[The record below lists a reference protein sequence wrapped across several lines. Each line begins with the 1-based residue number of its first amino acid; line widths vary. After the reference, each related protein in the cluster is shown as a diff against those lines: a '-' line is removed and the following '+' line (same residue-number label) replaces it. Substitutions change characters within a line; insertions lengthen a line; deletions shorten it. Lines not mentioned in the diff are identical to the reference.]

1 MPKLWTVKRP
11 TLQTEVQLD
20 RYIAHLKALDFV
32 NDVTVRGPESYG
44 HEEFD
49 AVLGITTPAGEFK
62 LGAEIKSV
70 YPNRA
75 LVNLITATAHRF
87 ETRNRKRMGYVA
99 LLTRTARIQEE
110 KLIEAGVNFM
120 DLAGNLNLKLG
131 QNYQALVV
139 GRREQPRVESES
151 SKLASRAGAQLLFT
165 LAADPS
171 AANWPT
177 RQLAQASGISKS
189 IVARLERR
197 LVHSGILQP
206 VGRDFQLAKPN
217 DIRQQL
223 LAGYSE
229 TLYPRILF
237 GRFRSGIRDTK
248 EFLLHAST
256 IFGEAQMRW
265 SLTGG
270 PAADLL
276 QHYFRGEE
284 IPIFVERPNADLQK
298 KLRLLPD
305 RTGPIKLLS
314 AFGAPAFW
322 RTIDNYSVA
331 HPWLIFAELMQSEDS
346 RAHEAAQELYTEFLA
361 NHDRTLAS
369 AD

>member
-1 MPKLWTVKRP
+1 MWTVKRP

-32 NDVTVRGPESYG
+32 NDVTVRGPETYG

-49 AVLGITTPAGEFK
+49 VVLGITTPAGEFK

-70 YPNRA
+70 YPNQA
-75 LVNLITATAHRF
+75 LVNLIAATAHRF

-99 LLTRTARIQEE
+99 LLTRTARIQGE

-120 DLAGNLNLKLG
+120 DLAGNLNLK
-131 QNYQALVV
+131 
-139 GRREQPRVESES
+139 R
-151 SKLASRAGAQLLFT
+151 T
-165 LAADPS
+165 
-171 AANWPT
+171 
-177 RQLAQASGISKS
+177 SKS
-189 IVARLERR
+189 IVARLKR
-197 LVHSGILQP
+197 LLMHSEILQP
-206 VGRDFQLAKPN
+206 VGRDFRLAKPN
-217 DIRQQL
+217 EIRQQL
-223 LAGYSE
+223 LVGYSE
-229 TLYPRILF
+229 TLYSRILF

-248 EFLLHAST
+248 EFLLQAST
-256 IFGEAQMRW
+256 MLGEAQVRW

-305 RTGPIKLLS
+305 RTGPIKLQS
-314 AFGAPAFW
+314 ACGAPAFW
-322 RTIDNYSVA
+322 RTIDNYSIA